1 MVKSTKS
8 DEGILA
14 VGIKLKEI
22 EERLD
27 IMHNSM
33 KELNSAIDMV
43 VRFSMTAKAFME
55 LSISHGLLD
64 PQELNSLASQYEESY
79 KANFGI
85 SDPVSGIKRSR
96 RGFQ

>member
-1 MVKSTKS
+1 MVKSTKI
-8 DEGILA
+8 DEGISA
-14 VGIKLKEI
+14 VGIKLKEM

-79 KANFGI
+79 KANFDI
-85 SDPVSGIKRSR
+85 SEPVSGIKRSG
-96 RGFQ
+96 RGF

>member
-1 MVKSTKS
+1 MEKNKTI
-8 DEGILA
+8 G
-14 VGIKLKEI
+14 KEI
-22 EERLD
+22 SAVSKKLEEMEERLD

-33 KELNSAIDMV
+33 NELNSAIDMI

-79 KANFGI
+79 KANFDIPESVSVI
-85 SDPVSGIKRSR
+85 S
-96 RGFQ
+96 RGKGSFR

>member
-1 MVKSTKS
+1 MAKSKKI

-14 VGIKLKEI
+14 VSKKLEEM

-33 KELNSAIDMV
+33 NELNSAIDMI

-79 KANFGI
+79 RANFDI
-85 SDPVSGIKRSR
+85 PESLSVINRNKRS
-96 RGFQ
+96 F

>member
-14 VGIKLKEI
+14 VGIKLKEM

-27 IMHNSM
+27 IMHDSM

-85 SDPVSGIKRSR
+85 SDPASGIKRSR
-96 RGFQ
+96 RGF

>member
-1 MVKSTKS
+1 MAKSTKI
-8 DEGILA
+8 DEEILA
-14 VGIKLKEI
+14 INKKLEEM

-33 KELNSAIDMV
+33 NELNSAIDMI

-64 PQELNSLASQYEESY
+64 PQELNSLASRYEESY
-79 KANFGI
+79 KANFNI
-85 SDPVSGIKRSR
+85 PESVSMINKSKGSF
-96 RGFQ
+96 G

>member
-1 MVKSTKS
+1 MVKSTKN
-8 DEGILA
+8 DEGISA
-14 VGIKLKEI
+14 VGIKLKEM

-27 IMHNSM
+27 IMHDSM

-64 PQELNSLASQYEESY
+64 PQELKSLASQYEESY

-85 SDPVSGIKRSR
+85 SDPVSGIKRSK
-96 RGFQ
+96 RGF

>member
-1 MVKSTKS
+1 MAKSKKI

-14 VGIKLKEI
+14 VSKKLEEM

-33 KELNSAIDMV
+33 NELNSAIDMI

-79 KANFGI
+79 RANFDI
-85 SDPVSGIKRSR
+85 PQSLSVINRNKRS
-96 RGFQ
+96 F

>member
-1 MVKSTKS
+1 MAKNTKS
-8 DEGILA
+8 DEEISA
-14 VGIKLKEI
+14 VSKKLEEM

-27 IMHNSM
+27 ILHNSM
-33 KELNSAIDMV
+33 NELNSEIDMI

-79 KANFGI
+79 KANFDI
-85 SDPVSGIKRSR
+85 PESLSAINRTK
-96 RGFQ
+96 RGF

>member
-1 MVKSTKS
+1 MVKSTKI
-8 DEGILA
+8 DEGISA
-14 VGIKLKEI
+14 VGIKLKEM

-85 SDPVSGIKRSR
+85 SEPVSGIKRGR
-96 RGFQ
+96 RGF

>member
-1 MVKSTKS
+1 MVKSTKI
-8 DEGILA
+8 DEEILA

-43 VRFSMTAKAFME
+43 VRFCMTAKAFME

-85 SDPVSGIKRSR
+85 SEPASWIKRSR
-96 RGFQ
+96 RGL

>member
-1 MVKSTKS
+1 MAKNTKS
-8 DEGILA
+8 DEEISA
-14 VGIKLKEI
+14 VSKKLEEM

-27 IMHNSM
+27 ILHNSM
-33 KELNSAIDMV
+33 NELNSAIDMI

-79 KANFGI
+79 KANFDI
-85 SDPVSGIKRSR
+85 PESLSAINRTK
-96 RGFQ
+96 RGF

>member
-1 MVKSTKS
+1 MAKTKNI
-8 DEGILA
+8 DEKVLSLSKIL
-14 VGIKLKEI
+14 EEM

-33 KELNSAIDMV
+33 NELNSAIDMI
-43 VRFSMTAKAFME
+43 VRFSITAKAFME

-79 KANFGI
+79 KANFNI
-85 SDPVSGIKRSR
+85 PDSLNMIERSKRR
-96 RGFQ
+96 FG

>member
-1 MVKSTKS
+1 MAKSKKI

-14 VGIKLKEI
+14 VSKKLEEM

-33 KELNSAIDMV
+33 NELNSAIDMI

-79 KANFGI
+79 KANFDI
-85 SDPVSGIKRSR
+85 PESINAINRTK
-96 RGFQ
+96 RGF

>member
-1 MVKSTKS
+1 MVKSTKN

-85 SDPVSGIKRSR
+85 SDSVSGIKRSR
-96 RGFQ
+96 RGF

>member
-1 MVKSTKS
+1 MTKSTKIG
-8 DEGILA
+8 EEILA
-14 VGIKLKEI
+14 VSKKLEEM

-33 KELNSAIDMV
+33 NELNSAIDMI

-79 KANFGI
+79 KANFNI
-85 SDPVSGIKRSR
+85 PASVNMTNRSKRSFR
-96 RGFQ
+96 